1 MKEISCYFGSFVSK
15 SVTLTNL
22 KKTPFDLSEAAKAEV
37 ITIFKTKNI
46 PEGYGLRVGIR
57 GGGCSGIS
65 YLFGFD
71 TKHNT
76 DETFE
81 LEGIPVFVEKKH
93 FMYVSGLIID
103 FEDGPH
109 ARGFIFENPDTQF

>member
-1 MKEISCYFGSFVSK
+1 MVVLYQNQQ
-15 SVTLTNL
+15 TLADQ
-22 KKTPFDLSEAAKAEV
+22 KKIPFDLSEAAQAEV
-37 ITIFKTKNI
+37 NTIFKTKNI

-71 TKHNT
+71 TKHDT
-76 DETFE
+76 DEEFD

-93 FMYVSGLIID
+93 FMYVTGLKID

-109 ARGFIFENPDTQF
+109 ARGFIFENPYTKF

>member
-1 MKEISCYFGSFVSK
+1 MEVSTQK
-15 SVTLTNL
+15 TIPFNLT
-22 KKTPFDLSEAAKAEV
+22 EAAKTE
-37 ITIFKTKNI
+37 IKNIFETKNI

-71 TKHNT
+71 MRHDT
-76 DETFE
+76 DEEFE

-93 FMYVSGLIID
+93 FMYVAGLDID
-103 FEDGPH
+103 FEDGAH
-109 ARGFIFENPDTQF
+109 ARGFIFENLHTKF